1 MANQSHSAIQGDP
14 WLYCSRCG
22 ALVRSSH
29 LVPQLG
35 LLLCTDNDCVDSLL
49 VMQRNAIMKSAIAD
63 GPDAPPAPV
72 LREPKFEEVED
83 III

>member
-14 WLYCSRCG
+14 FLYCQRCG

-35 LLLCTDNDCVDSLL
+35 LLLCTDFGCVDSLL
-49 VMQRNAIMKSAIAD
+49 VMQRSAIMKSMISD
-63 GPDAPPAPV
+63 GPDAPPAPI
-72 LREPKFEEVED
+72 LREPKYEEVED

>member
-14 WLYCSRCG
+14 FLFCQRCG

-35 LLLCTDNDCVDSLL
+35 LLLCIDFGCVDSLL
-49 VMQRNAIMKSAIAD
+49 VMQRSQIMKSMISD
-63 GPDAPPAPV
+63 GPDAPPAHI
-72 LREPKFEEVED
+72 LTDPKFEEIED
-83 III
+83 TII